1 MGSEWDRPHFLCWAS
16 LFTRGVF
23 RYLGEE
29 LSHAVRRAS
38 YTGAEELLVGLLAS
52 SRPGVKDEF
61 ASVGVISG
69 KAAGSLCFPQFRGWA
84 QLSITAASQWGGPCA
99 ELLGYLGLWGLCAP
113 LCVLASPCSQP
124 ALVLGVAWSPS
135 YPEC

>member
-1 MGSEWDRPHFLCWAS
+1 MGSEWDRPRFLCWAS
-16 LFTRGVF
+16 LFPRRVF

-38 YTGAEELLVGLLAS
+38 YTGAEELLVDLLAS

-84 QLSITAASQWGGPCA
+84 
-99 ELLGYLGLWGLCAP
+99 
-113 LCVLASPCSQP
+113 
-124 ALVLGVAWSPS
+124 
-135 YPEC
+135 